1 MAVTLYGPSQV
12 GSSFP
17 ALISHVFP
25 TTLRSTRSPAP
36 NSLFL
41 TSLLYL
47 RASFCRYSASQI
59 VADSR
64 RSSNKFNC
72 FNINSEFLV
81 GLNPATRA
89 LHRFIF
95 ASITAST
102 PYVRE
107 KGVSLVDLLGV
118 IRYAHKTLG
127 NSSAHLPLEPS
138 NLLFN
143 PFTIALLVG
152 SAWPLLCRYA
162 GVEYRFT
169 MPRSLQYSQKALLSN
184 CNPLSDTSDS
194 RTPNLVTMFLHTNFL
209 TSTSR
214 MFANASTFTYLVK

>member
-12 GSSFP
+12 GASFP
-17 ALISHVFP
+17 ALISCIFP

-47 RASFCRYSASQI
+47 RASFCRYSASRI
-59 VADSR
+59 VANSR
-64 RSSNKFNC
+64 CSSNKSSC

-81 GLNPATRA
+81 GLNLTTQE
-89 LHRFIF
+89 LHRFIS
-95 ASITAST
+95 AGITASA

-118 IRYAHKTLG
+118 VRYAHRTLG
-127 NSSAHLPLEPS
+127 NSSAHLPLEPF
-138 NLLFN
+138 NLFFN
-143 PFTIALLVG
+143 PFTIALLVA
-152 SAWPLLCRYA
+152 SAWPLLYGYA
-162 GVEYRFT
+162 KVKYRFT

-184 CNPLSDTSDS
+184 CNSLSNTSDS
-194 RTPNLVTMFLHTNFL
+194 GTPNLVTMFFHTYFL

-214 MFANASTFTYLVK
+214 MFASAFASTHLMK